1 MKHTNLKMFQ
11 KNEKEGAFHWRDINI
26 NNDLTSLESKMLV
39 RFANSL
45 IGIITIPLL
54 NTILILHTESTLYV
68 RSYSLSSFDRYL
80 P

>member
-1 MKHTNLKMFQ
+1 MKHTNLKMF
-11 KNEKEGAFHWRDINI
+11 KKDEKEGAFHWRDINI
-26 NNDLTSLESKMLV
+26 NKDLISLESKMMV

-54 NTILILHTESTLYV
+54 NTILFLHTESTLPV
-68 RSYSLSSFDRYL
+68 RSYIMSSFDRYL